1 MYQMTPLRI
10 AGILLFYSALFVI
23 IHMYRGRIDR
33 SETKTFL
40 AIGGAWAVS
49 VFLGNYLLYRAGLM
63 SFLPWTNNFLHTF
76 IWIGFCLTWLY
87 LAVRED
93 HALLVQC
100 IAFATFSLVVK
111 YAEQMAFGTW
121 DHSHF
126 FHVFR
131 GNFAY
136 VLGWSLADGLYPPLT
151 LVGLRILGRW
161 VPGLIVQ

>member
-1 MYQMTPLRI
+1 MTPLRI
-10 AGILLFYSALFVI
+10 AGVLLFYSALFVI
-23 IHMYRGRIDR
+23 IHMYRDRIDR

-40 AIGGAWAVS
+40 VIGGAWAVV

-87 LAVRED
+87 LGVREG

-121 DHSHF
+121 DYGHF